1 MIRWLKLSLAA
12 LIVMMPLG
20 SVQAHTALQGSNPAS
35 GSVLTESP
43 PALTLTFIEP
53 TRLTSLIL
61 ATSAGEKRLTF
72 TPSGSAR
79 SFTSQ
84 KPALMRG
91 RNEIRWRALSQDG
104 HVVEGS
110 LIIVLRAPRPQGA

>member
-1 MIRWLKLSLAA
+1 MTPLLRVVAAA
-12 LIVMMPLG
+12 LMLIAPV
-20 SVQAHTALQGSNPAS
+20 SAVQAHTALRSSSPES
-35 GSVLTESP
+35 GSVLTEAP

-53 TRLTSLIL
+53 TRLTSLVL
-61 ATSAGEKRLTF
+61 VTSAGETRLAF

-79 SFTSQ
+79 SFTSPR
-84 KPALMRG
+84 PAFTRG

-110 LIIVLRAPRPQGA
+110 LIVVLRSPVRKGA